1 LQKPARVDNSGALTH
16 RTVLLQVQGHLFMN
30 DSLLYV
36 IAAVIVLGIG
46 AQWLSW
52 RLKLPAILALLV
64 IGIVAGPVTGLL
76 RPDEMFGEM
85 LFPVVSLGVALVLF
99 EGGLT
104 LRFSDLRGHGAAV
117 SNLVSW
123 GALLNWILIGAGT
136 WCVTGLSLEM
146 SLLFSALVVV
156 TGPTVINPLLRTMRA
171 TPEVSQLLRWE
182 GILIDPVGA
191 LLAVL
196 VFQFIVA
203 GTESYLLFVQSIGV
217 GVVAGAAGA
226 LTLGYVIKR
235 YWVPEFLLNVVALAW
250 VVMVFASSN
259 YLAHESGL
267 LSVTVMGIWLGNMK
281 GVDMREVL
289 SFKESLSL
297 LIISML
303 FIVLGARVDPADII
317 ATGWSGVGV
326 LLVVL
331 LARPIVVWACTIG
344 GNYHWRERALVAW
357 VAPRGIVAAAVS
369 ALFALRLQ
377 DAGYDEAQLLVS
389 YTFLVIIF
397 TVVMQSFTARPL
409 ARMLGLVEE
418 EPRGVLIVGANPV
431 ARAIGKA
438 LLQQGFRVKL
448 TDTTWSETQAA
459 RMDGLD
465 IYYGDP
471 VSAHADRQLDLE
483 GIGRLFAMSR
493 RPALNTLAI
502 IKFRNEFGRNRVFT
516 LRNAREE
523 DSSEKR
529 RVVEHFRAPRL
540 FGEDVSLQKLASL
553 IAQGAEVKATLL
565 SESFDMEAYD
575 KVRGKSHIPL
585 FGLDPKG
592 NLRAFTE
599 EYQPEVKPGWTLLSL
614 VAAEPQA
621 EAK

>member
-1 LQKPARVDNSGALTH
+1 MLQLQEH
-16 RTVLLQVQGHLFMN
+16 RILN

-76 RPDEMFGEM
+76 RPDEMFGDM

-123 GALLNWILIGAGT
+123 GALLNWVLIAAGT
-136 WCVTGLSLEM
+136 WWVTEMSLEM

-171 TPEVSQLLRWE
+171 TPEVGQLLRWE

-196 VFQFIVA
+196 VFQFILA
-203 GTESYLLFVQSIGV
+203 GTESYLLFLQSIAV

-226 LTLGYVIKR
+226 LTLGFLIKR
-235 YWVPEFLLNVVALAW
+235 YWIPEFLLNVVTLAW
-250 VVMVFASSN
+250 VVMVFAGSN

-267 LSVTVMGIWLGNMK
+267 LAVTVMGIWLGNMK
-281 GVDMREVL
+281 GVDVTELL
-289 SFKESLSL
+289 SFKESLTL

-326 LLVVL
+326 LVVVL
-331 LARPIVVWACTIG
+331 LARPIVVWACTLG
-344 GNYHWRERALVAW
+344 GQYSWRERALVAW

-377 DAGYDEAQLLVS
+377 DAGYDDAQLLVS
-389 YTFLVIIF
+389 YTYLVIIF

-409 ARMLGLVEE
+409 AAMLGLVEE

-431 ARAIGKA
+431 ARTIGKA
-438 LLQQGFRVKL
+438 LLEQGFRVKL
-448 TDTTWSETQAA
+448 TDTTWSEIQAA
-459 RMDGLD
+459 RMDGLET
-465 IYYGDP
+465 YYGEP
-471 VSAHADRQLDLE
+471 VSAHADRQLELE

-493 RPALNTLAI
+493 RPALNTLAV
-502 IKFRNEFGRNRVFT
+502 IKFRTEFGRNRVFT
-516 LRNAREE
+516 LRNAKEE

-529 RVVEHFRAPRL
+529 RVAEHFRAPRL
-540 FGEDVSLQKLASL
+540 FGEDVTLQKLASL

-565 SESFDMEAYD
+565 SENFDKEDYD

-585 FGLDPKG
+585 FALDPKG
-592 NLRAFTE
+592 NLRAYTDEF
-599 EYQPEVKPGWTLLSL
+599 QPEIKAGWTLLSL
-614 VAAEPQA
+614 VP
-621 EAK
+621 KPKSDDV